1 MSAPAPAGARVAR
14 WKIVLFAGIGLV
26 LVVGTASVLLVVN
39 EPGTARPDCRREQAC
54 LPPSANGAVT
64 LGRLWVSRDLAYSFE
79 YPTDWLRVVSED
91 DRSVHL
97 RIPTDRIESQVWI
110 SGAPANES
118 TTSDLVKQR
127 RNAIAQRVVGL
138 VEDDDSP
145 NRIVAPSLGFV
156 SGVGAAYK
164 GTLDSAS
171 GPTKPANVAIIAA
184 GNGKVNVVMSVLFA
198 GDGLDHDLVEGLRIA
213 AGRLIVDTMRWP

>member
-1 MSAPAPAGARVAR
+1 MLV
-14 WKIVLFAGIGLV
+14 AGIGLAVVVATTSV
-26 LVVGTASVLLVVN
+26 LVVVN
-39 EPGTARPDCRREQAC
+39 EPGAARPDCRREQAC
-54 LPPSANGAVT
+54 LPPSANGAVS
-64 LGRLWVSRDLAYSFE
+64 LGRRWVSHDLAYSFE

-97 RIPTDRIESQVWI
+97 KIPTDRIESQIWI
-110 SGAPANES
+110 SGARANES
-118 TTSDLVKQR
+118 STSELVKER

-138 VEDDDSP
+138 VEDEDSP
-145 NRIVAPSLGFV
+145 DRIVAPSLGFV
-156 SGVGAAYK
+156 SGVGSAYR

-171 GPTKPANVAIIAA
+171 GPTKPANVAIVAA

-213 AGRLIVDTMRWP
+213 TGRLIVDTMRWR